1 MILFRARTVLDKS
14 NGKLVK
20 NYYKQTS
27 RMPDIWMVNI
37 IRPNR
42 CSDLCRA
49 TRSEKQIIIYQV
61 NFIRWLIIFKLVN

>member
-37 IRPNR
+37 IRR
-42 CSDLCRA
+42 CSDLCKERE
-49 TRSEKQIIIYQV
+49 RESYQIRKANYYLPGKLYTLIN
-61 NFIRWLIIFKLVN
+61 NF

>member
-27 RMPDIWMVNI
+27 RMPDIWNGEYY
-37 IRPNR
+37 P
-42 CSDLCRA
+42 
-49 TRSEKQIIIYQV
+49 SESV
-61 NFIRWLIIFKLVN
+61 L